1 MSWSNKGK
9 IQLFIWVGRQKL
21 EINKL
26 FVVLVQKVI
35 LVILG
40 FNFGPTTLQLI
51 INSLTTQS
59 TSDVHHKRRKL
70 RRN

>member
-1 MSWSNKGK
+1 M
-9 IQLFIWVGRQKL
+9 

-40 FNFGPTTLQLI
+40 FSFGPTTLQLI
-51 INSLTTQS
+51 TNALATQS
-59 TSDVHHKRRKL
+59 KSDVHHERRKC
-70 RRN
+70 